1 MEVFTDGSETMEEP
15 EQVFDNSDSGDSFT
29 SEPETT
35 ETEGNETTTLS
46 PSPDT
51 QPEQNDETVDVVE
64 DQPEETPDVSSVPSY
79 EELLTA
85 VTEQTTEIKAI
96 RELEE
101 KKQDYYTS
109 YQNMSFTMI
118 VGIGL
123 LFGCVCALILSNYLR
138 HG

>member
-1 MEVFTDGSETMEEP
+1 MEVFTDGSEALEEP
-15 EQVFDNSDSGDSFT
+15 EQVFDNSESGDSSI

-35 ETEGNETTTLS
+35 ETEENETTTLS

-109 YQNMSFTMI
+109 YQNMGYTMI

>member
-1 MEVFTDGSETMEEP
+1 MEVFTDGSETLQEP
-15 EQVFDNSDSGDSFT
+15 EQVFDNSESGNSST

-35 ETEGNETTTLS
+35 ETEENETATLS

-51 QPEQNDETVDVVE
+51 QSEQNDETVDVVE

-79 EELLTA
+79 EELLTT

-109 YQNMSFTMI
+109 YQNMGFTMI

>member
-1 MEVFTDGSETMEEP
+1 MEVFTDGSEKLEEP
-15 EQVFDNSDSGDSFT
+15 EQVFDNSDSGDSFI

-35 ETEGNETTTLS
+35 ETEENETATLS

>member
-1 MEVFTDGSETMEEP
+1 MEVFTDGSEALEEP
-15 EQVFDNSDSGDSFT
+15 EQVFDNSESGDSSI

-35 ETEGNETTTLS
+35 ETEENETTTLS
-46 PSPDT
+46 LSPDT
-51 QPEQNDETVDVVE
+51 QPEQNEETVDVVE
-64 DQPEETPDVSSVPSY
+64 NQPEETPDVSSVPSY

>member
-15 EQVFDNSDSGDSFT
+15 EQVFDNSDSGDSST

-35 ETEGNETTTLS
+35 ETEENETTTLS

-96 RELEE
+96 RELEG

-109 YQNMSFTMI
+109 YQNMGFTMI

>member
-1 MEVFTDGSETMEEP
+1 MEVFTDGSETLQEP
-15 EQVFDNSDSGDSFT
+15 EQVFDNSESGDSST
-29 SEPETT
+29 LEPETT
-35 ETEGNETTTLS
+35 ETEENEATTLS

-51 QPEQNDETVDVVE
+51 QPEQNEETVDVVE

-109 YQNMSFTMI
+109 YQNMGFTMI

>member
-15 EQVFDNSDSGDSFT
+15 EQVFDNSDSGDSFI

-35 ETEGNETTTLS
+35 ETEENETTTLS

-64 DQPEETPDVSSVPSY
+64 DQPEETPDISSVPSY

-96 RELEE
+96 HELEE

-109 YQNMSFTMI
+109 YQNMGFTMI
-118 VGIGL
+118 IGIGL

>member
-15 EQVFDNSDSGDSFT
+15 EQVFDNSDSGDS
-29 SEPETT
+29 SILEPETT
-35 ETEGNETTTLS
+35 ETEENDTTTLS

-109 YQNMSFTMI
+109 YQNMGFTMI

>member
-15 EQVFDNSDSGDSFT
+15 EQVFDNSDSGDSFI

-35 ETEGNETTTLS
+35 ETEENETTTLS

-64 DQPEETPDVSSVPSY
+64 NQPEETPDVSSVPSY

-109 YQNMSFTMI
+109 YQNMGFTMI

>member
-1 MEVFTDGSETMEEP
+1 MEVFTDGSETLEEP
-15 EQVFDNSDSGDSFT
+15 EQVFDNSDSGDSFI

-35 ETEGNETTTLS
+35 ETEENETATLS

-64 DQPEETPDVSSVPSY
+64 DQPEEMPDISSVPSY

-109 YQNMSFTMI
+109 YQNMGFTMI

>member
-1 MEVFTDGSETMEEP
+1 MEVFTDGSETLEEP
-15 EQVFDNSDSGDSFT
+15 EQVFDNSESGDSST
-29 SEPETT
+29 LEPETT
-35 ETEGNETTTLS
+35 ETEENEATTLS

-51 QPEQNDETVDVVE
+51 QPEQNEETVDVVE

-109 YQNMSFTMI
+109 YQNMGFTMI

>member
-1 MEVFTDGSETMEEP
+1 MEIFTDGSETLQEP
-15 EQVFDNSDSGDSFT
+15 EQVFDNSESGDSST

-35 ETEGNETTTLS
+35 ETEENETTTLS

>member
-15 EQVFDNSDSGDSFT
+15 EQVFDNSESGDSST

-35 ETEGNETTTLS
+35 ETEENDTTTLS

-109 YQNMSFTMI
+109 YQNMGFTMI

>member
-15 EQVFDNSDSGDSFT
+15 EQVFDNSDSGDSFI

-35 ETEGNETTTLS
+35 ETEENETATLS

>member
-1 MEVFTDGSETMEEP
+1 MEVFTDGSEALEEP
-15 EQVFDNSDSGDSFT
+15 EQVFDNSESGDSST
-29 SEPETT
+29 SEPEIT
-35 ETEGNETTTLS
+35 ETEENEATTLS

-109 YQNMSFTMI
+109 YQNMSYTMI

>member
-1 MEVFTDGSETMEEP
+1 MEVFTDGSETLEEP
-15 EQVFDNSDSGDSFT
+15 EQVFDNSDSGDSFI

-35 ETEGNETTTLS
+35 ETEENETATLS

-64 DQPEETPDVSSVPSY
+64 DQPEEMPDISSVPSY

>member
-1 MEVFTDGSETMEEP
+1 MEIFTDGSETLEEP
-15 EQVFDNSDSGDSFT
+15 EQVFDNSESGDSST
-29 SEPETT
+29 SEPKTT
-35 ETEGNETTTLS
+35 ETEENETTTLS

-51 QPEQNDETVDVVE
+51 QPEQNEETVDVVE
-64 DQPEETPDVSSVPSY
+64 NQPEETPDVSSVPSY

>member
-1 MEVFTDGSETMEEP
+1 MEVFTDGSEALEEP
-15 EQVFDNSDSGDSFT
+15 EQVFDNSESGDSST

-35 ETEGNETTTLS
+35 ETEENKTTTLS

-109 YQNMSFTMI
+109 YQNMGFTMI
-118 VGIGL
+118 IGIGL

>member
-1 MEVFTDGSETMEEP
+1 MEVFTDGSEALEEP
-15 EQVFDNSDSGDSFT
+15 EQVFDNSDSGDSST

-35 ETEGNETTTLS
+35 ETEENETTTLS

-64 DQPEETPDVSSVPSY
+64 DQLEETLDVSSVPSY

>member
-1 MEVFTDGSETMEEP
+1 MEVFTDGSETLEDS
-15 EQVFDNSDSGDSFT
+15 EQVFEDTESGDSFI

-35 ETEGNETTTLS
+35 ETEENEATTLS

-51 QPEQNDETVDVVE
+51 QPEQNEETVDVVE
-64 DQPEETPDVSSVPSY
+64 DQPEETPDVAELLY

-85 VTEQTTEIKAI
+85 VTEQTKEIKAI

-109 YQNMSFTMI
+109 YQNMGFTLI

-123 LFGCVCALILSNYLR
+123 LFGCVCDLILSNYLR

>member
-15 EQVFDNSDSGDSFT
+15 EQVFDNSESGDSST

-35 ETEGNETTTLS
+35 ETEENETTTLS

-109 YQNMSFTMI
+109 YQNMGFAMI

>member
-1 MEVFTDGSETMEEP
+1 MEVFTDGSEALEEP
-15 EQVFDNSDSGDSFT
+15 EQVFDNSDSGDSST

-35 ETEGNETTTLS
+35 ETEENETTTLS

-51 QPEQNDETVDVVE
+51 Q
-64 DQPEETPDVSSVPSY
+64 
-79 EELLTA
+79 
-85 VTEQTTEIKAI
+85 
-96 RELEE
+96 EE

>member
-1 MEVFTDGSETMEEP
+1 MEVFTDGTETLEEP
-15 EQVFDNSDSGDSFT
+15 EQVFENIESGDSFT

-35 ETEGNETTTLS
+35 ETEENEIATLS
-46 PSPDT
+46 LSPDT
-51 QPEQNDETVDVVE
+51 QPEQNEETVDVVE
-64 DQPEETPDVSSVPSY
+64 DQPEETPDVTEPSY

-85 VTEQTTEIKAI
+85 VTEQTKEIKAI

-101 KKQDYYTS
+101 KKQNYYTS
-109 YQNMSFTMI
+109 YQNMGFTMI

-138 HG
+138 HGG

>member
-1 MEVFTDGSETMEEP
+1 MEVFTDGSETLEEP
-15 EQVFDNSDSGDSFT
+15 EQVFDNSDSGDSFI

-35 ETEGNETTTLS
+35 ETEENETATLS

-64 DQPEETPDVSSVPSY
+64 DQPEEMPDISSVPSY

-109 YQNMSFTMI
+109 YQNMGYTMI

>member
-1 MEVFTDGSETMEEP
+1 MEVFTDGSETLEEP
-15 EQVFDNSDSGDSFT
+15 EQVFENTESGDSFT

-35 ETEGNETTTLS
+35 ETEENEIATLS
-46 PSPDT
+46 LSPDT

-85 VTEQTTEIKAI
+85 VTEQTVEIKAI

-109 YQNMSFTMI
+109 YQNMGFTMI

>member
-1 MEVFTDGSETMEEP
+1 MEVFTDGSETLEEP
-15 EQVFDNSDSGDSFT
+15 EQVFENTESGDSFT

-35 ETEGNETTTLS
+35 ETEENEATTLS

-85 VTEQTTEIKAI
+85 VTEQTVEIKAI

-109 YQNMSFTMI
+109 YQNMGFTMI

>member
-1 MEVFTDGSETMEEP
+1 MEVFTDGSETLQEP
-15 EQVFDNSDSGDSFT
+15 EQVFDNSESGDSST

-35 ETEGNETTTLS
+35 ETEENDTTTLS

-109 YQNMSFTMI
+109 YQNMGFTMI

>member
-1 MEVFTDGSETMEEP
+1 MEVFTDGSETLEEP
-15 EQVFDNSDSGDSFT
+15 EQVFDNSESGDSST
-29 SEPETT
+29 SEPKTT
-35 ETEGNETTTLS
+35 ETEENETTTLS

-51 QPEQNDETVDVVE
+51 QPEQNEETVDVVE
-64 DQPEETPDVSSVPSY
+64 NQPEETPDVSSVPSY

>member
-1 MEVFTDGSETMEEP
+1 MEVFTDGSETLQEP
-15 EQVFDNSDSGDSFT
+15 EQVFDNSESGDSST

-35 ETEGNETTTLS
+35 ETEENDTTTLS

-101 KKQDYYTS
+101 KKQDYYTF
-109 YQNMSFTMI
+109 YQNMGFTMI

>member
-15 EQVFDNSDSGDSFT
+15 EQVFDNSESGDSST

-35 ETEGNETTTLS
+35 ETEENETTTLS

>member
-1 MEVFTDGSETMEEP
+1 MEVFTDGSETLEEP
-15 EQVFDNSDSGDSFT
+15 EQVFDNTESGDSST
-29 SEPETT
+29 LEPETN
-35 ETEGNETTTLS
+35 ETEENESITLS

-64 DQPEETPDVSSVPSY
+64 DQPEETLDVSSVPTY

-109 YQNMSFTMI
+109 YQNMGFTMI

>member
-1 MEVFTDGSETMEEP
+1 MEVFTDGSEALEEP
-15 EQVFDNSDSGDSFT
+15 EQVFDNSESGDSST

-35 ETEGNETTTLS
+35 ETVENETTTLA

-109 YQNMSFTMI
+109 YQNMGFTMI